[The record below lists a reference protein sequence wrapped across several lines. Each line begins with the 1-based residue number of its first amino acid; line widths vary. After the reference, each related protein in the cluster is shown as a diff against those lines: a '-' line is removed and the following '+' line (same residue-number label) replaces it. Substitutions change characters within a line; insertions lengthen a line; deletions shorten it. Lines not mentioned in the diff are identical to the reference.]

1 MIGYEE
7 ETKEES
13 EYSDLMQFENETHN
27 ETQDS
32 ILKDADEKHSDL
44 IDLNSEHKKKD
55 DEISNVGATSTS

>member
-1 MIGYEE
+1 MIGYQE

-27 ETQDS
+27 ENQDS

-55 DEISNVGATSTS
+55 DEISNVGTTSTS